1 MGYDYAK
8 LKEPFAENEIE
19 WRVAQAGKTRDGK
32 VWAKVLA
39 YITARAIQDRFDDV
53 FGPENWKV
61 SYHVLGGSELT
72 SGVLCDLSVKT
83 DSGWVSKQ
91 DGAEQT
97 DIESVKGGISSAL
110 KRAAVLWGC
119 GRYLYDL
126 EEGYATI
133 VEKGTKG
140 SYYGKLPEKA
150 GGDQFHWLPPRLP
163 AWATPG
169 KNVDSNSV
177 QVPPGA
183 VAGAPKKQGEN
194 GPGVERDDPPNAA
207 SARDLEDLKSMMV
220 KRQQFGW
227 TYDNLK
233 KYIKAAYDRNVP
245 QELTVEMVMD
255 ILVLME
261 QHTCAMAFAKLN
273 SRRAG

>member
-8 LKEPFAENEIE
+8 LKEPFAETEIE
-19 WRVAQAGKTRDGK
+19 WRVAQAGKTKDGK
-32 VWAKVLA
+32 IWAKVLA

-133 VEKGTKG
+133 VERGTKG

-150 GGDQFHWLPPRLP
+150 GGDQFHWLPPKLP
-163 AWATPG
+163 AWAVPG
-169 KNVDSNSV
+169 K
-177 QVPPGA
+177 PGNA
-183 VAGAPKKQGEN
+183 KVAGGELCQSLD
-194 GPGVERDDPPNAA
+194 GVDHGDRKGDGPPNAA
-207 SARDLEDLKSMMV
+207 STRDLEDLKSMMV

-227 TYDNLK
+227 TYENLM
-233 KYIKAAYDRNVP
+233 KYIKAAYDRSDVK
-245 QELTVEMVMD
+245 QLTVEMVMD
-255 ILVLME
+255 ILILME

-273 SRRAG
+273 TRRAG